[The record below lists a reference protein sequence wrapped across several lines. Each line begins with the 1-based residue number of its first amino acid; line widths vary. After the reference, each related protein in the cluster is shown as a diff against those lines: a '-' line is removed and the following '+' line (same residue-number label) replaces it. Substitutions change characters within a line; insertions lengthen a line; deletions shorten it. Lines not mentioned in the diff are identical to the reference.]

1 MTRFRGTPL
10 KILIAT
16 AVALATLTTV
26 ATPHSAVAQR
36 SDTNPVVVLETNM
49 GNIHIELY
57 PERAPKSVAR
67 FLQLVEEGFYDEM
80 LFHRVVRNYVIQT
93 GLLDMQGESRGD
105 DLEEL
110 ENEADN
116 RLINQR
122 GTVSMARLD
131 DPQSA
136 KAEFFINVRDNHDL
150 NFKSYRKDDYGF
162 AVFGEVIEGM
172 DVVDEV
178 SKLETRRA
186 GILRDF
192 PRQPAAIYQAY
203 ILRR

>member
-1 MTRFRGTPL
+1 MN
-10 KILIAT
+10 ILIAT
-16 AVALATLTTV
+16 SVALATLTTV

-67 FLQLVEEGFYDEM
+67 FLRLVEEGFYDEM

-93 GLLDMQGESRGD
+93 GLLDMQGESRGN

-110 ENEADN
+110 ESEADN

-172 DVVDEV
+172 DVVDDV
-178 SKLETRRA
+178 SELETRRA

-203 ILRR
+203 VLQR

>member
-1 MTRFRGTPL
+1 MN
-10 KILIAT
+10 ILIAT
-16 AVALATLTTV
+16 SVALATLTTV

-67 FLQLVEEGFYDEM
+67 FLRLVEEGFYDEM

-93 GLLDMQGESRGD
+93 GLLDMQGESRGN

-110 ENEADN
+110 ESEADN

-172 DVVDEV
+172 DVVDDV

-203 ILRR
+203 VLQR

>member
-1 MTRFRGTPL
+1 M

-16 AVALATLTTV
+16 TVALATLTTV
-26 ATPHSAVAQR
+26 ATPYSVVAQR

-67 FLQLVEEGFYDEM
+67 FLRLVEEGFYDEM

-172 DVVDEV
+172 DVVDDV
-178 SKLETRRA
+178 SELETRRA

-203 ILRR
+203 VLQR